1 MKILVLGA
9 TGFIGSAIAAKL
21 LEAGHGVTGV
31 GRHPGRMARKMP
43 AVSWRAA
50 DIAALTTS
58 ADWSGLLDGQDMVVN
73 AAGALQDGL
82 RDDVTAI
89 QRRAMLALYEAARD
103 KGIRRIVQISTE
115 TDGPGRAVAFLATK
129 RAADDALAA
138 SGVPFVIL
146 RPSVVLGRNA
156 HGGSALLRA
165 LAALPFVLPL
175 VHARQVVATSDLDAL
190 ASAVADAVAGTL
202 PAGSDIAF
210 AAADRSTLGDL
221 VAQHRSWLGLPPARV
236 IDLPAGAARP
246 VAWLADLAGRL
257 GWRSPLRS
265 TAMTVMAGGL
275 ARHDDTATARG
286 PTTRETLA
294 ANPSGVQDLWFAR
307 LYLLKPVVIVGLAL
321 FWLASGLIPF
331 LSFAAARAHMEAAL
345 PPSLA
350 GAATVVTCLADI
362 AVGLAVLVRPWAK
375 TALIGML
382 VLSLGYLAA
391 ATVAAPGLWLDPLG
405 PLVKVIPTML
415 LALVA
420 LAILDER

>member
-1 MKILVLGA
+1 M
-9 TGFIGSAIAAKL
+9 
-21 LEAGHGVTGV
+21 
-31 GRHPGRMARKMP
+31 
-43 AVSWRAA
+43 
-50 DIAALTTS
+50 
-58 ADWSGLLDGQDMVVN
+58 
-73 AAGALQDGL
+73 
-82 RDDVTAI
+82 
-89 QRRAMLALYEAARD
+89 
-103 KGIRRIVQISTE
+103 
-115 TDGPGRAVAFLATK
+115 
-129 RAADDALAA
+129 
-138 SGVPFVIL
+138 
-146 RPSVVLGRNA
+146 
-156 HGGSALLRA
+156 
-165 LAALPFVLPL
+165 
-175 VHARQVVATSDLDAL
+175 VATSDLDAL